1 MLTGLSR
8 YEQQAAAIARELRL
22 LRQEASPP
30 PSRSAVELAGDLGI
44 SLDPWQRAVLTTAA
58 RDILLLCARQTGKS
72 TVAGLLALHQAI
84 YEPGSLVLVVSPSE
98 RQSKRL
104 LKTVRRHYGAVR
116 SIAPSVSEVML
127 TLELRNGSEIHA
139 LPGSE
144 ATLRGFADVDLI
156 LIDEAARVEDALYA
170 SIRPMLAISRGT
182 LIALS
187 TPFGR
192 RGWFHREWTEGGSA
206 WHREKVTAY
215 DCPRIDPA
223 WLEQERASM
232 GDWWFDQEFLCE
244 FKDAIDSY
252 FRGQDIA
259 AAASEDVRPL
269 FAEVA

>member
-1 MLTGLSR
+1 MLTGLAT
-8 YEQQAAAIARELRL
+8 YERQVAAIAREVRL
-22 LRQEASPP
+22 PREETSPP
-30 PSRSAVELAGDLGI
+30 PTRSAVDLAGDLGLA
-44 SLDPWQRAVLTTAA
+44 LDPWQRDVLTTSA

-116 SIAPSVSEVML
+116 SIAPAVSEGML
-127 TLELRNGSEIHA
+127 ALELRNGSEIHA

-156 LIDEAARVEDALYA
+156 LIDEAARVDDSLY
-170 SIRPMLAISRGT
+170 SSVRPMLAISRGT

-192 RGWFHREWTEGGSA
+192 CGFFWREWSEGGPT
-206 WHREKVTAY
+206 WHRAKVTAW
-215 DCPRIDPA
+215 DCPRISRE
-223 WLEQERASM
+223 WLEEER
-232 GDWWFDQEFLCE
+232 
-244 FKDAIDSY
+244 
-252 FRGQDIA
+252 R
-259 AAASEDVRPL
+259 
-269 FAEVA
+269 